1 MGLPNGYGTKP
12 CLAEGECFPTKSPLE
27 RCDDECGRYAPH
39 ALPRPARGRQDHAL
53 ATDARMVR
61 VSVGRSGDQL
71 VGEIEPTSECTTRW
85 ASPVW
90 TPRIEIGH
98 PRRSNC
104 VVLPAPDDPRSTGLA
119 VLDKA
124 AWARAAS
131 GALVHS

>member
-1 MGLPNGYGTKP
+1 MGLLNGYGTKR

-61 VSVGRSGDQL
+61 VTVGRSGDQL
-71 VGEIEPTSECTTRW
+71 VGKVEPTSECTTRW
-85 ASPVW
+85 ASLVW
-90 TPRIEIGH
+90 TPRIEIGN
-98 PRRSNC
+98 PPIELRSSA
-104 VVLPAPDDPRSTGLA
+104 APDDPRSTGLA

-124 AWARAAS
+124 A
-131 GALVHS
+131 